1 VIVDAGFRDIQVTP
15 SQGSHF
21 FQNLA
26 ALKIGYFTVNPEAG
40 DGRLDWEWL
49 ARQPAREKGTFFRHL
64 RFKQPVEVLMNG
76 RRQEGIIVKPE
87 SLG

>member
-1 VIVDAGFRDIQVTP
+1 MTP

-26 ALKIGYFTVNPEAG
+26 SLKVGYFTVNPEAG

-49 ARQPAREKGTFFRHL
+49 TRQPAAESGTFFRHL
-64 RFKQPVEVLMNG
+64 CFRSPLEVLMNG
-76 RRQEGIIVKPE
+76 RRHEGIIAKPE